1 MEYILSMTFI
11 TDTGKK
17 TSFSVDGVK
26 PTITKDEI
34 TALMDTIIE
43 KNVFLSSKG
52 AIVQKSGANI
62 TQRTVT
68 SYEF

>member
-1 MEYILSMTFI
+1 MQYILSMTFI
-11 TDTGKK
+11 TDTGNK
-17 TSFSVDGVK
+17 TSFSIDGVK
-26 PTITKDEI
+26 PDITKDEI
-34 TALMDTIIE
+34 TALMDIIIE
-43 KNVFLSSKG
+43 KNVFLSPKG